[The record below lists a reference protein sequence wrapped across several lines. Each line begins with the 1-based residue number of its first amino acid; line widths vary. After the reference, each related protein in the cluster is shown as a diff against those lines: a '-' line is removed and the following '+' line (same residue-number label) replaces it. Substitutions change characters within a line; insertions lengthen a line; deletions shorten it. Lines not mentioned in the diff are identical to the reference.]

1 MSAPSAARAV
11 LAVASNHLRM
21 MSRTPFYLLMD
32 LALPLLIAAVPMLL
46 GRSFAGPGASSAF
59 SANTGTNNPFLFMLL
74 GSTQFVLVGGALFN
88 VGSWVRRELQAGT
101 LESVFATPN
110 QRVTIVLGVCVYG
123 LLKDLAILVVSLSV
137 ACLVLGA
144 RSFDLRVV
152 AAIGWMVLGAIP
164 TYAMAVAYAA
174 LVLQLREVSALTQ
187 LLQGATGLLMGVFFP
202 VEILPKPL
210 QVLAW
215 CFPPTWSIHGMRSLL
230 LGMSWRLGALERDLS
245 VMLALAVIFPVLAL
259 LLFRRAEEKLL
270 AAGGFGGL

>member
-1 MSAPSAARAV
+1 
-11 LAVASNHLRM
+11 
-21 MSRTPFYLLMD
+21 
-32 LALPLLIAAVPMLL
+32 
-46 GRSFAGPGASSAF
+46 
-59 SANTGTNNPFLFMLL
+59 
-74 GSTQFVLVGGALFN
+74 
-88 VGSWVRRELQAGT
+88 
-101 LESVFATPN
+101 
-110 QRVTIVLGVCVYG
+110 VCVYG